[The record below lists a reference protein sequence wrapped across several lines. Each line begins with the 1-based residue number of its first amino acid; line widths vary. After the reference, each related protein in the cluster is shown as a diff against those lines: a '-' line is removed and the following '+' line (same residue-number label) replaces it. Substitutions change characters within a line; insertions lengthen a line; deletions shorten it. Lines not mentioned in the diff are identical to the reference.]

1 MGKVKKDK
9 HHQDGVDHRV
19 MKPSDFRRWR
29 KSLHLS
35 QKQAAEAL
43 GLKRRVVQYYE
54 KGVRDGYPVEIPKA
68 IRLAC
73 FALAKG
79 CDDYSGPTPSQTDST

>member
-1 MGKVKKDK
+1 MGKTKKDK
-9 HHQDGVDHRV
+9 PLQGGDDHRV
-19 MKPSDFRRWR
+19 MKPSDFKRWR
-29 KSLHLS
+29 KSLHFS

-54 KGVRDGYPVEIPKA
+54 KGMRDGSPVEIPKA

-73 FALAKG
+73 FALVEG
-79 CDDYSGPTPSQTDST
+79 CDDYSGPAPGHGDSD

>member
-1 MGKVKKDK
+1 MAKAKKSQ
-9 HHQDGVDHRV
+9 HHQGDDDDRV

-29 KSLHLS
+29 KTLRFS
-35 QKQAAEAL
+35 QKEAAEAL

-54 KGVRDGYPVEIPKA
+54 KGVRDGNKVEIPKS

-73 FALAKG
+73 FALATG
-79 CDDYSGPTPSQTDST
+79 CDDYSGPDQPESD